1 MRRTILIVDDNAAC
15 AEPLQIVLE
24 SLDGIDVRLV
34 GNASE
39 ALSVLMAGGERI
51 AAVITDLRMP
61 SLSGLELLHIMK
73 HDAALR
79 LVPVVVVSGDS
90 DPTVPAKVLDSGAAA
105 FFTKPYSPMEV
116 KRRLEQL
123 LS

>member
-15 AEPLQIVLE
+15 AEPLQIALE
-24 SLDGIDVRLV
+24 SLTGVDVHVV
-34 GNASE
+34 GDASE
-39 ALSVLMAGGERI
+39 ALSVMAARAEGVV
-51 AAVITDLRMP
+51 AVVTDLRMP
-61 SLSGLELLHIMK
+61 TLSGFELLSIMK

-90 DPTVPAKVLDSGAAA
+90 DPDVPGRVLASGAAA